1 MWKLDQSSSVL
12 EEADRSLSS
21 LFLVPFGLN
30 LSTSL
35 AKIWQIHQLTVL
47 HALGH
52 NPLLHLLFFLP
63 KLSVDEYDQMAIC

>member
-1 MWKLDQSSSVL
+1 MQD
-12 EEADRSLSS
+12 LSS
-21 LFLVPFGLN
+21 LTGDETLRHKHRILTTGPSGFNF
-30 LSTSL
+30 STGL

-52 NPLLHLLFFLP
+52 NPLLHLYFFLP